1 VSGPGN
7 GEPVSG
13 ELIVVRD
20 RRSSAIGADRPLER
34 AFPRDP
40 SLAEPSNGPPNT
52 VGPDHY
58 GAEPPVVDGDALAAA
73 YPQPGLVPAHWAG
86 LPSSWQPSWNNGAGT
101 LGGALGHRVSTV
113 FSCVAL
119 NANSLGS
126 MPLGMTER
134 GRPIDLEQ
142 YEWTDNPDPRLFSD
156 WGEFM
161 VQCVVSLLTRG
172 DLFVGATAWNSADLL
187 PERFMVLDPDQV
199 TVEFD
204 RDERS
209 PTYGLRRYFIAGTE
223 VFPGD
228 LRHVRYLTL
237 AGWPNGLSP
246 LQGAAGN
253 LRSAGALESYGADLA
268 DGGGIPWGV
277 LTSEQRLTRRQV
289 QLAHEE
295 WALQQQQRRGGPA
308 VFGSGL
314 KLDTLTLSPRDMALL
329 DLRVFDEQRIA
340 ACFGVPPYLIGLEQ
354 PSGLTYANATSL
366 FDFHWRAMLRP
377 LGRKITAALSSWALP
392 RGRRLHVN
400 AGDYVQPPLAERA
413 TSYKTMKEGG
423 ALLDDEWRAL
433 ESLPPLPPAAADAAA
448 AASPFANVGLPALI
462 ESGILTAEEARKLL
476 GLSGQAPRRA
486 TAATATATADTA
498 VTQ

>member
-1 VSGPGN
+1 VTGPR
-7 GEPVSG
+7 EPVAG
-13 ELIVVRD
+13 ELVVVD
-20 RRSSAIGADRPLER
+20 RRHSAPRPLER

-40 SLAEPSNGPPNT
+40 GLAEPSNGDPNT

-73 YPQPGLVPAHWAG
+73 YPSPSLVPSPWAG
-86 LPSSWQPSWNNGAGT
+86 LPSTWQPSWNNGAGT

-126 MPLGMTER
+126 MPLALTER
-134 GRPIDLEQ
+134 GRPIDLDE
-142 YEWTDNPDPRLFSD
+142 YDWTENPEPTIYSD
-156 WGEFM
+156 WSEFM
-161 VQCVVSLLTRG
+161 VQSVVSLLTRG
-172 DLFVGATAWNSADLL
+172 DLFIGPTAWDPATLL

-204 RDERS
+204 RDESS
-209 PTYGLRRYFIAGTE
+209 PTFGRRRYYVAGRE
-223 VFPGD
+223 VFRGD
-228 LRHVRYLTL
+228 VAHVRYLTL

-253 LRSAGALESYGADLA
+253 LRSAGALETYGADLA

-277 LTSEQRLTRRQV
+277 LTSDQRLTRRQV

-295 WALQQQQRRGGPA
+295 WAIQQQQRRGGPA

-340 ACFGVPPYLIGLEQ
+340 AAFGVPPYLIGLEQ

-377 LGRKITAALSSWALP
+377 LGRKITAALSAWALP

-413 TSYKTMKEGG
+413 SSYKTMHEAG
-423 ALLDDEWRAL
+423 ALLTDEWRAL
-433 ESLPPLPPAAADAAA
+433 EGLPPLTAEQRAAA
-448 AASPFANVGLPALI
+448 ATAN
-462 ESGILTAEEARKLL
+462 
-476 GLSGQAPRRA
+476 A
-486 TAATATATADTA
+486 TAGTA